1 MSVIDAFSTIKE
13 WLNKCASLRALD
25 SNFSYRVKYALN
37 TAIDSGIPPMKFD
50 TLKLKN
56 SCYMTNY
63 VPDYGQRL
71 QR

>member
-1 MSVIDAFSTIKE
+1 MSVIDAFSTIKK

-25 SNFSYRVKYALN
+25 SNFSFRVKYALN

-56 SCYMTNY
+56 SC
-63 VPDYGQRL
+63 
-71 QR
+71 